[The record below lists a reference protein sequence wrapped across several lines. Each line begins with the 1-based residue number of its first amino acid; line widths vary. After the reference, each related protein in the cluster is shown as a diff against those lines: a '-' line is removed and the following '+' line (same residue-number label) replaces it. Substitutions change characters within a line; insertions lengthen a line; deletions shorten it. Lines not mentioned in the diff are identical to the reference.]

1 MNKEEK
7 LALYY
12 EAKRAYYESEP
23 IIGDSEFDALEE
35 ELGLSNKSIIGA
47 GSTPNYT
54 IKHPFIMGSL
64 SKVQIKANDF
74 GNVNWFNFADEIL
87 PYLKRVNCDLPFVPC
102 IVTPK
107 YDGCSYEFHYNNGEI
122 AISTRGDGDYG
133 KDIKKHLEKK
143 CSAFVGA
150 VKEKEFTLRG
160 EVLIKK
166 RVFSEKYSS
175 FTNPRSFVAGILNR
189 KFDDIVDKS
198 ILDDLSI
205 VIYDYRT
212 KNNGEWIDRDW
223 TELQDSDINDLLPQK
238 YTLQEFDGVS
248 SLIDIYKDFSEYREN
263 CEFALDG
270 IVIKPIARYRKLN
283 LERERPD
290 DCVAVKFLPTI
301 KETTVSK
308 IDWQLGKTGEF
319 TPVIIFEEIILD
331 GKKVNK
337 ASAHNYGY
345 VVDNKISEGSKIKIS
360 LAGDIIPFIYEV
372 VPSSNEFTLPNIE
385 GCHVDGCHLMKDLSL
400 VEKMEIDFLA
410 SCKSLNISGIGD
422 KQAKQIFDSLEY
434 KVEHIFFVTDEQILK
449 ALSRGEGKTA
459 SNAISAISECKAKK
473 NLADVIASMN
483 LKDCG
488 VKAAEQCA
496 RYLIDNSLADFS
508 GLSSLGW
515 EWVVDA
521 CLPFDVDNEAHQTL
535 NKLLSLLRHKDGSEE
550 GHEFDKYKDDYT
562 VLNSDLIKVILTGSP
577 SKYKNKKEFLLKN
590 PEYKETTKWSECE
603 IVFTGDINSTSSKM
617 EKARKLGI
625 EIKEY

>member
-248 SLIDIYKDFSEYREN
+248 SLIDIYKEELRN
-263 CEFALDG
+263 T
-270 IVIKPIARYRKLN
+270 K
-283 LERERPD
+283 
-290 DCVAVKFLPTI
+290 VK
-301 KETTVSK
+301 K
-308 IDWQLGKTGEF
+308 
-319 TPVIIFEEIILD
+319 
-331 GKKVNK
+331 
-337 ASAHNYGY
+337 
-345 VVDNKISEGSKIKIS
+345 
-360 LAGDIIPFIYEV
+360 
-372 VPSSNEFTLPNIE
+372 
-385 GCHVDGCHLMKDLSL
+385 
-400 VEKMEIDFLA
+400 
-410 SCKSLNISGIGD
+410 
-422 KQAKQIFDSLEY
+422 
-434 KVEHIFFVTDEQILK
+434 
-449 ALSRGEGKTA
+449 
-459 SNAISAISECKAKK
+459 
-473 NLADVIASMN
+473 
-483 LKDCG
+483 
-488 VKAAEQCA
+488 
-496 RYLIDNSLADFS
+496 
-508 GLSSLGW
+508 
-515 EWVVDA
+515 
-521 CLPFDVDNEAHQTL
+521 
-535 NKLLSLLRHKDGSEE
+535 
-550 GHEFDKYKDDYT
+550 
-562 VLNSDLIKVILTGSP
+562 
-577 SKYKNKKEFLLKN
+577 
-590 PEYKETTKWSECE
+590 
-603 IVFTGDINSTSSKM
+603 
-617 EKARKLGI
+617 
-625 EIKEY
+625 